1 MRRHLPLLAL
11 TVVLVAAA
19 CGSATQSG
27 ATSTSTSTSSRPAGS
42 ATSQSIAPATPA
54 PSIGPDTT
62 VWLCKPGIANN
73 PCEGSLDTTS
83 ISADGITAK
92 VTASPAA
99 KPPIDCF
106 YVYPT
111 ISAETTVNSD
121 LVIGEEE
128 RGVAQAQVAQ
138 FSRTCSV
145 YAPMYRQLTKAAIAK
160 PSGITLATALIAYD
174 DVYAAF
180 QNYMA
185 HYNNGR
191 GIVFIGHSQG
201 AMMLI
206 ALLRAEVDPK
216 PAVRKLLVSA
226 LLMGGN
232 LTVPV
237 GKTVGGDFQNIPE
250 CGSATQTGCVVA
262 YSSFGKTPPADAAF
276 GRVDSNINIFSNK
289 YTVPSQ
295 VVCVNPAAPAGGTAP
310 LSIYLPTDLVAALD
324 APASQPDVT
333 TAWTAYP
340 NLYTGHCVSA
350 GGATWLQI
358 DRANGA
364 SDQRPS
370 VTGLSTG
377 TWGLHLL
384 DVNIALGNLVALV
397 RSESAAIR
405 P

>member
-1 MRRHLPLLAL
+1 MRRLLPLSF
-11 TVVLVAAA
+11 VVLITAAA
-19 CGSATQSG
+19 CGSSSST
-27 ATSTSTSTSSRPAGS
+27 TSASALSPAPPSLPASSPTTSP
-42 ATSQSIAPATPA
+42 APATPA
-54 PSIGPDTT
+54 PSVGPDTT
-62 VWLCKPGIANN
+62 VWLCKPGIVKN
-73 PCEGSLDTTS
+73 PCEGSLDATAVAADLTT
-83 ISADGITAK
+83 AEVA
-92 VTASPAA
+92 ASPAA

-111 ISAETTVNSD
+111 ISSETTINAD
-121 LVIGEEE
+121 LKIGSEEQA
-128 RGVAQAQVAQ
+128 VATAQAAL
-138 FSRTCSV
+138 FSQTCSV
-145 YAPMYRQLTKAAIAK
+145 YAPMYRQLTRAAIDK
-160 PSGITLATALIAYD
+160 PSSITLATALIAYD
-174 DVYAAF
+174 DVYTAF

-232 LTVPV
+232 LTVPI
-237 GKTVGGDFQNIPE
+237 GKAVGGDFQNIPE
-250 CGSATQTGCVVA
+250 CASATQTGCVVA
-262 YSSFGKTPPADAAF
+262 YSSFDATPAKDAAF
-276 GRVDSNINIFSNK
+276 SRVDSSINVFANK
-289 YTVPSQ
+289 STVPSQ

-310 LSIYLPTDLVAALD
+310 LSMYLPTDLAAALD
-324 APASQPDVT
+324 ATTRQPNVT
-333 TAWTAYP
+333 TAWTSYP

-364 SDQRPS
+364 SDRRPT
-370 VTGLSTG
+370 VGVLATP

-384 DVNIALGNLVALV
+384 DVNLALGNLVDLAG
-397 RSESAAIR
+397 SEAVAFH
-405 P
+405 

>member
-1 MRRHLPLLAL
+1 
-11 TVVLVAAA
+11 
-19 CGSATQSG
+19 
-27 ATSTSTSTSSRPAGS
+27 
-42 ATSQSIAPATPA
+42 
-54 PSIGPDTT
+54 
-62 VWLCKPGIANN
+62 
-73 PCEGSLDTTS
+73 
-83 ISADGITAK
+83 
-92 VTASPAA
+92 VTASPTA

-121 LVIGEEE
+121 LVIGEAE
-128 RGVAQAQVAQ
+128 RGVAQAQAAQ
-138 FSRTCSV
+138 FSQTCSV
-145 YAPMYRQLTKAAIAK
+145 YAPMYRQLTLAALK
-160 PSGITLATALIAYD
+160 TPSRITLATALIAYGD
-174 DVYAAF
+174 IYSAF

-232 LTVPV
+232 LTVPI

-262 YSSFGKTPPADAAF
+262 YSSFDKTPPADAAF
-276 GRVDSNINIFSNK
+276 GRVDSNINVFSNK
-289 YTVPSQ
+289 STVPSQ

-310 LSIYLPTDLVAALD
+310 LSTYLPTDLMVALGT
-324 APASQPDVT
+324 PANQPKVT
-333 TAWTAYP
+333 TTWTAYP

-364 SDQRPS
+364 SDRRPS
-370 VTGLSTG
+370 VTGLSTA

-384 DVNIALGNLVALV
+384 DVNLALGNLVEMA
-397 RSESAAIR
+397 RSEAAVFR
-405 P
+405 A

>member
-27 ATSTSTSTSSRPAGS
+27 ATSTSTSSRPAGS
-42 ATSQSIAPATPA
+42 ATSQSTVPATSE
-54 PSIGPDTT
+54 PSVGPDTT
-62 VWLCKPGIANN
+62 VWLCKPEIANN
-73 PCEGSLDTTS
+73 PCAGSLDATS

-92 VTASPAA
+92 VTASPTA

-121 LVIGEEE
+121 LVIGEAE
-128 RGVAQAQVAQ
+128 RGVAQAQAAQ
-138 FSRTCSV
+138 FSQTCSV
-145 YAPMYRQLTKAAIAK
+145 YAPMYRQLTLAALK
-160 PSGITLATALIAYD
+160 TPSRITLATALIAYGD
-174 DVYAAF
+174 IYSAF

-232 LTVPV
+232 LTVPI

-262 YSSFGKTPPADAAF
+262 YSSFDKTPPADAAF
-276 GRVDSNINIFSNK
+276 GRVDSNINVFSNK
-289 YTVPSQ
+289 STVPSQ

-310 LSIYLPTDLVAALD
+310 LSTYLPTDLMVALGT
-324 APASQPDVT
+324 PANQPKVT
-333 TAWTAYP
+333 TTWTAYP

-364 SDQRPS
+364 SDRRPS
-370 VTGLSTG
+370 VTGLSTA

-384 DVNIALGNLVALV
+384 DVNLALGNLVEMA
-397 RSESAAIR
+397 RSEAAVFR
-405 P
+405 A

>member
-1 MRRHLPLLAL
+1 MHRLLPVLSLIIVLAS
-11 TVVLVAAA
+11 AA
-19 CGSATQSG
+19 CGSSS
-27 ATSTSTSTSSRPAGS
+27 STASAPAASSAPAGLPAAS
-42 ATSQSIAPATPA
+42 EVAPTPA
-54 PSIGPDTT
+54 PSVGPDTT
-62 VWLCKPGIANN
+62 VWLCKPGILEN
-73 PCEGSLDTTS
+73 PCEGSLDATAIAPDLTT
-83 ISADGITAK
+83 TK
-92 VTASPAA
+92 VAASPAA

-111 ISAETTVNSD
+111 ISSETTINAD
-121 LVIGEEE
+121 LKIGTEEQA
-128 RGVAQAQVAQ
+128 VATAQAAL
-138 FSRTCSV
+138 FSQTCSV
-145 YAPMYRQLTKAAIAK
+145 YAPMYRQLTQVAINK
-160 PSGITLATALIAYD
+160 PSSITLAAALIAYD
-174 DVYAAF
+174 DVYTAF

-206 ALLRAEVDPK
+206 ALLRAEVDPN

-232 LTVPV
+232 LTVPI

-250 CGSATQTGCVVA
+250 CASTTQTGCVVA
-262 YSSFGKTPPADAAF
+262 YSSFDATPAKDAAF
-276 GRVDSNINIFSNK
+276 SRVDSSINVFANK
-289 YTVPSQ
+289 STVPSQ

-310 LSIYLPTDLVAALD
+310 LSMYLPTDLAGALE
-324 APASQPDVT
+324 ATTRQPKVT

-364 SDQRPS
+364 SDRRPTVS
-370 VTGLSTG
+370 ALATP

-384 DVNIALGNLVALV
+384 DVNLALGNLVDLAG
-397 RSESAAIR
+397 SEAASFR
-405 P
+405 

>member
-1 MRRHLPLLAL
+1 MRRPIALLAL
-11 TVVLVAAA
+11 TIGLAAGA
-19 CGSATQSG
+19 CSPSSSPAP
-27 ATSTSTSTSSRPAGS
+27 TSTGRASSPATT
-42 ATSQSIAPATPA
+42 ATEQPTPA
-54 PSIGPDTT
+54 PSVGPDTT

-73 PCEGSLDTTS
+73 PCAGSLDATS
-83 ISADGITAK
+83 VSADLTAT
-92 VTASPAA
+92 VVVASASA

-111 ISAETTVNSD
+111 ISSETTVNAD
-121 LVIGEEE
+121 LKIGEEE
-128 RGVAQAQVAQ
+128 QAVATAQAAQ
-138 FSRTCSV
+138 FSQTCNV
-145 YAPMYRQLTKAAIAK
+145 YAPMYRQLTLAAIDK
-160 PSGITLATALIAYD
+160 PSSITLATALIAYD

-232 LTVPV
+232 LAVPV
-237 GKTVGGDFQNIPE
+237 GKTIGGDFQSIPE
-250 CGSATQTGCVVA
+250 CASTTQTGCVVA
-262 YSSFGKTPPADAAF
+262 YSSFDATPATNAAF
-276 GRVDSNINIFSNK
+276 GRVDSSINVFANK
-289 YTVPSQ
+289 STLPSQ

-310 LSIYLPTDLVAALD
+310 LSTYLPTDLAADLD
-324 APASQPDVT
+324 ATARQPKVT

-340 NLYTGHCVSA
+340 GAYTGHCVSA

-364 SDQRPS
+364 SDRRPT
-370 VTGLSTG
+370 VGALATP

-384 DVNIALGNLVALV
+384 DVNLALGNLVELA
-397 RSESAAIR
+397 RSEAAAFH
-405 P
+405 